1 MEKVAPIF
9 RPWQAVRKCVR
20 VDSVLTSTRNIRN
33 TGKSGSFEKS
43 CFVCGWLH
51 EAEDLL
57 AAGIL
62 GHGLGSF
69 THGVFGQLTG
79 QEETDGS
86 LDFTR
91 SDRGSLVVVSETR
104 CFLCNPLEDIVHKR
118 VHDAHGLA

>member
-20 VDSVLTSTRNIRN
+20 VDSVLTSTRNTRN

-57 AAGIL
+57 AAG
-62 GHGLGSF
+62 
-69 THGVFGQLTG
+69 VCMYVCC
-79 QEETDGS
+79 E
-86 LDFTR
+86 
-91 SDRGSLVVVSETR
+91 
-104 CFLCNPLEDIVHKR
+104 
-118 VHDAHGLA
+118 LAARLSVKVD